1 MNRLPFTRMRRSASV
16 FSAVVSLLL
25 TIQLALAQP
34 ALAVTQSNVTPG
46 LLVTPSTIVLAR
58 GDSSQLSAI
67 DESGR
72 PVSNVQWSLSEPIAT
87 VQEEGGQVFLQG
99 REAGKAT
106 LTATADGQSA
116 SAIIT
121 VVADNK
127 LAPGTIHWSLQPI
140 PGFQTLLVVQ
150 AVPTDDAPALYSI
163 EWSKSQNAIVR
174 ALRLSGQQMW
184 MTRVASSASPAT
196 LKQNL
201 PQAGQVFEDG
211 KMVAGDYSEVL
222 IGAKQRVF
230 FANNQSTPDSLKLP
244 PEGKSVLLHATG
256 DASGGMILLERS
268 RSGDSIVDLNPE
280 DGSELWRYRSQ
291 GRLEKNWT
299 ANWNMDVAIV
309 EELVHPPSSDLVV
322 LNAQTGQV
330 RYRIPFPESSSTVEG
345 FRCKEA
351 HPVLLKSI
359 RPSRAGS
366 LLTSTD
372 GNIYV
377 QVETHVESLRMES
390 CQSKYYTF
398 DNSLALLSVT
408 PEGETDWKVFQRVH
422 AEGEGDFIPQ
432 PRVFAGETIPDGFGG
447 VLAAW
452 TYLLPKSEIHSEARL
467 SRIGPSSQ
475 HDFTLPMAYWSKG
488 LSTFFD
494 SNMVL
499 GEGNALYAIDGPLL
513 LRMNTESGEVSWVR
527 HPPTGEVKLSYA
539 TAGGGVLVSNAGR
552 LAYFNAQGDGAP
564 LPWTVA
570 VSNPED
576 IGLVLVDP
584 QEKKALDPIQL
595 RDVQLCW
602 GGNFIAVEDGQP
614 YGQGELIYFSAK

>member
-1 MNRLPFTRMRRSASV
+1 M
-16 FSAVVSLLL
+16 
-25 TIQLALAQP
+25 
-34 ALAVTQSNVTPG
+34 
-46 LLVTPSTIVLAR
+46 TPSAIVLAP

-67 DESGR
+67 DGTGK
-72 PVSNVQWSLSEPIAT
+72 PVSNVQWSLSEPIAS
-87 VQEEGGQVFLQG
+87 VQQEDGQVFVQG
-99 REAGKAT
+99 RGAGKGT
-106 LTATADGQSA
+106 LTATANGHSA
-116 SAIIT
+116 SAT
-121 VVADNK
+121 VTVSADSR
-127 LAPGTIHWSLQPI
+127 LAPGTVHWSLEPM

-150 AVPTDDAPALYSI
+150 AVPTDDAPAFYSI
-163 EWSKSQNAIVR
+163 EWSESENAIVR
-174 ALRLSGQQMW
+174 ALRPSGQQMW
-184 MTRVASSASPAT
+184 MTRLTSSASPANLQHT
-196 LKQNL
+196 L

-222 IGAKQRVF
+222 IGAKQQVF
-230 FANNQSTPDSLKLP
+230 FANNPGTPDSLNLP
-244 PEGKSVLLHATG
+244 PEGKSILLHATG

-268 RSGDSIVDLNPE
+268 RSGDSLVDLEPA
-280 DGSELWRYRSQ
+280 DGSELWRYHSQ
-291 GRLEKNWT
+291 GRLEKSWT

-309 EELVHPPSSDLVV
+309 EELVHPPSSDLLV
-322 LNAQTGQV
+322 LNAYTGQV
-330 RYRIPFPESSSTVEG
+330 RSRIPFPESSSTVEG

-351 HPVLLKSI
+351 HPVLLRSI

-366 LLTSTD
+366 LLTSSD

-377 QVETHVESLRMES
+377 QVETHVESLRMEE
-390 CQSKYYTF
+390 CQSKDYRF
-398 DNSLALLSVT
+398 DNRLALLSVT

-452 TYLLPKSEIHSEARL
+452 TYLLPKSQIHSEARL

-475 HDFTLPMAYWSKG
+475 HDFTLPMMYWSKR
-488 LSTFFD
+488 LNTFFD

-499 GEGNALYAIDGPLL
+499 GEGNALYAINGPLL

-564 LPWTVA
+564 LPWTVT
-570 VSNPED
+570 VSNPND
-576 IGLVLVDP
+576 IGLVQIEPV
-584 QEKKALDPIQL
+584 EKRPLEPLQL
-595 RDVQLCW
+595 RDVQPCW
-602 GGNFIAVEDGQP
+602 NGNLIAVEDTKP
-614 YGQGELIYFSAK
+614 YGHGALIYFTAK